1 MHLASDVPATE
12 VSTIAVDR
20 ERWAFRCAPDEPAG
34 IDVAGLEAIGAG
46 RTDVS
51 SDGLT
56 AEEEEEPVKMGA
68 DEEVATT
75 KPDPA
80 DDKPLAD
87 VVAAA
92 AVARAAP
99 AVSGEHNFLIRTFHP
114 AKL

>member
-1 MHLASDVPATE
+1 MHSASDVPATE

-75 KPDPA
+75 KPD
-80 DDKPLAD
+80 DKPLAD

-99 AVSGEHNFLIRTFHP
+99 AVSGEHNFLIKTFHP